1 MVAAGGC
8 VPTNIHTY
16 IHNIHTYVYVTPAS
30 NYPLVIEAFYEIFK
44 VSGQSPNTVDVYGQ
58 LC

>member
-1 MVAAGGC
+1 MY
-8 VPTNIHTY
+8 PTNIHTY